1 MRKISAAR
9 RSWLIL
15 LGVFLLMWTL
25 NSLCYRFYGDDYI
38 YSFVWE
44 GHAMG
49 VPLSEHARRI
59 QSFGDIFYS
68 LKLHYMTWGGRMVAH
83 FFAMFFLWVGK
94 GWFNVVNAGM
104 VVLLLLAMQW
114 IAMGGKVTMCLSP
127 FITAL
132 SFFCVWTFNMNFG
145 GTMLW
150 VAGACNYLWTSV
162 FLLLFLIP
170 YVRHYLT
177 NGQVEYPYWFG
188 PLWLVL
194 GILAGNSN
202 ENTICW
208 IGLSGGL
215 YLLYAWKKKTL
226 SAWMLWG
233 LVGLG
238 IGYFALM
245 LAPGNVVRLH
255 EDYGY
260 HRPLAYMD
268 EDHLGVLWIAFML
281 QSVLW
286 FYIFK
291 VWRRRGRLLRGGV
304 DQKYF
309 RLVVWF
315 ATTGILFDL
324 IMLFSPLL
332 PGRSLF
338 PQQVF
343 LIISVLLISAQGE
356 VHHTP
361 VLQKSAFR
369 MLCCLAVLYMAITG
383 LANLIMYGQQYQY
396 MRGIY
401 AEAESLRGR
410 GQMLVISS
418 PPPATDR
425 WWMPISGMHAVGI
438 NLSNDDGNWRNVA
451 FARYFDLKGV
461 HVAYPVK
468 GEP

>member
-1 MRKISAAR
+1 MKRISAAR
-9 RSWLIL
+9 RSWLVL
-15 LGVFLLMWTL
+15 LGVFLLMWAL
-25 NSLCYRFYGDDYI
+25 NSLCYRFYGDDYL

-49 VPLSEHARRI
+49 IPLSEHARRI

-94 GWFNVVNAGM
+94 EWFNVVNAGM

-114 IAMGGKVTMCLSP
+114 IAIGGKVTARLSP
-127 FITAL
+127 FVTAL
-132 SFFCVWTFNMNFG
+132 SFFCVWTFNINFC

-162 FLLLFLIP
+162 FLLMFLIP

-177 NGQVEYPYWFG
+177 DGRVNYPSWFG
-188 PLWLVL
+188 PLWFVMGL
-194 GILAGNSN
+194 LAGNSN

-215 YLLYAWKKKTL
+215 YLLYAWKKKAL

-245 LAPGNVVRLH
+245 LAPGNMIRLH
-255 EDYGY
+255 HEYGY
-260 HRPLAYMD
+260 HRQMVYLD
-268 EDHLGVLWIAFML
+268 EEHLGLLWIVL
-281 QSVLW
+281 IVQSLLW
-286 FYIFK
+286 FYLIK
-291 VWRRRGRLLRGGV
+291 AWRRKKDLGKESACK
-304 DQKYF
+304 KYF
-309 RLVVWF
+309 YLAAWF
-315 ATTGILFDL
+315 AGMGVLFDL
-324 IMLFSPLL
+324 TMLLSPTL

-343 LIISVLLISAQGE
+343 LVAAVIILSAWSE
-356 VHHTP
+356 ALNTP
-361 VLQKSAFR
+361 VLEKNAFR
-369 MLCCLAVLYMAITG
+369 FLCGLAVLYMVVTG
-383 LANLIMYGQQYQY
+383 AVNLIVYDWQHQY
-396 MRGIY
+396 MQTIW
-401 AEAESLRGR
+401 EQAESLRGK
-410 GQMLVISS
+410 GKVLTIST
-418 PPPATDR
+418 PPPLSDGV
-425 WWMPISGMHAVGI
+425 WPLLSGMHEVNM
-438 NLSNDDGNWRNVA
+438 NLFSDDNHWENVA
-451 FARYFDLKGV
+451 FARYFGLKGV

-468 GEP
+468 EEQ

>member
-1 MRKISAAR
+1 MKRISAVR
-9 RSWLIL
+9 WSWLIL
-15 LGVFLLMWTL
+15 LGVFLLMWAL
-25 NSLCYRFYGDDYI
+25 NAMCYRFYGDDYL

-44 GHAMG
+44 GHAMS

-59 QSFGDIFYS
+59 QGFGDIFYS

-94 GWFNVVNAGM
+94 GWFDVVNAGM

-114 IAMGGKVTMCLSP
+114 IAMGGKVTAKLSP

-132 SFFCVWTFNMNFG
+132 SFFCIWACNSNFG

-150 VAGACNYLWTSV
+150 VAGSCNYLWTSV

-255 EDYGY
+255 EQFGM
-260 HRPLAYMD
+260 HRQLLYLD
-268 EDHLGVLWIAFML
+268 KEHVSVLGMAIVLQAL
-281 QSVLW
+281 LW
-286 FYIFK
+286 FYLFK
-291 VWRRRGRLLRGGV
+291 AWRRRENLLRAGI
-304 DQKYF
+304 DRKYF
-309 RLVVWF
+309 YMATWF
-315 ATTGILFDL
+315 AATGVLFEL
-324 IMLFSPLL
+324 IMLFSPIL
-332 PGRSLF
+332 PGRSVF
-338 PQQVF
+338 PQLV
-343 LIISVLLISAQGE
+343 LLVISVLLISAQGE
-356 VHHTP
+356 VHHAP
-361 VLQKSAFR
+361 VLQTSAFHV
-369 MLCCLAVLYMAITG
+369 LYGLAVLYMAFTG
-383 LANLIMYGQQYQY
+383 AVNLIMYGQQHTY
-396 MRGIY
+396 MRAIWRQ
-401 AEAESLRGR
+401 AESFRGK
-410 GQMLVISS
+410 GKVLTISA
-418 PPPATDR
+418 PPPASDDC
-425 WWMPISGMHAVGI
+425 WLLMSGMHVVEM
-438 NLSNDDGNWRNVA
+438 NLSNDDNNWKNVA
-451 FARYFDLKGV
+451 FSRYFDLKGV
-461 HVAYPVK
+461 HVAYSVK
-468 GEP
+468 EEQ

>member
-1 MRKISAAR
+1 MKRISAAR

-15 LGVFLLMWTL
+15 LGAFLLMWAL

-44 GHAMG
+44 GHDMLI
-49 VPLSEHARRI
+49 PLSEHARRI

-94 GWFNVVNAGM
+94 GWFDVVNAGM

-114 IAMGGKVTMCLSP
+114 IALGGRVTAKLSP

-132 SFFCVWTFNMNFG
+132 SFFCIWACNSNFG

-150 VAGACNYLWTSV
+150 VAGACNYLWTST
-162 FLLLFLIP
+162 FLTLFLVP

-177 NGQVEYPYWFG
+177 EGKAFYPSWFG
-188 PLWLVL
+188 PLWFVL

-215 YLLYAWKKKTL
+215 YLLYVWKKKTL

-233 LVGLG
+233 LIGLG

-255 EDYGY
+255 EQFGM
-260 HRPLAYMD
+260 HRPLVYLD
-268 EDHLGVLWIAFML
+268 KDHLGILGMAIVLQAL
-281 QSVLW
+281 LW
-286 FYIFK
+286 FYLFK
-291 VWRRRGRLLRGGV
+291 AWRRRENLFRGGI
-304 DQKYF
+304 DRKYF
-309 RLVVWF
+309 HLAVWF
-315 ATTGILFDL
+315 AVTGLLFGL

-332 PGRSLF
+332 PARSLF

-343 LIISVLLISAQGE
+343 LVISVLLISAQGE
-356 VHHTP
+356 VHHAP

-369 MLCCLAVLYMAITG
+369 VLYGLAVLYMVITG
-383 LANLIMYGQQYQY
+383 TMSLVMYSCQHQY
-396 MRGIY
+396 MRGIW
-401 AEAESLRGR
+401 AQAESLRGK
-410 GQMLVISS
+410 GQVMTISR
-418 PPPATDR
+418 PLPASDD
-425 WWMPISGMHAVGI
+425 WWLLMSGLHVTNMD
-438 NLSNDDGNWRNVA
+438 LSNNERSWENMA
-451 FARYFDLKGV
+451 FARYFGIKGV
-461 HVAYPVK
+461 HSTYHVK
-468 GEP
+468 KG